1 MSKILSSY
9 SFLPWIRQGIANQ
22 IQVEDHDPTVKLRA
36 PITVDLSIKAD
47 GQVVNPP
54 ISQTVGLYGP
64 ADIIGIDSRAVVKT
78 EPRNW
83 ITNFE
88 PNYLASIDLIHKD
101 YPWRYTPAKPDNKD
115 RLRPWITLVV
125 LEESEFE
132 NGKNMADRPLSYINL
147 KIAASE
153 VFPPAD
159 QLWAWAHVHVNTDL
173 IEDDLPNPDNP
184 QTPIQRV
191 ISDPADQ
198 NQATQ
203 IKDDFE
209 EFVGQDSDNTFSRI
223 ICPRRLEEN
232 KAYHAFL
239 IPTFE
244 SGRLAGLGLDV
255 EGIFDAEATLNAT
268 TSAWEDYAGKTEP
281 TSFPVYYQWYFRTGT
296 VGDFEYL
303 VRLLKPKPVD
313 NRVGRRDM
321 DVRNPGSNIEGIG
334 DLDENGIPVNQLGGI
349 LRLGG
354 ALQVPVN
361 SMSDTEKVE
370 YNNYN
375 DWAKTPYPREFQK
388 QLAAFIN
395 LADDYSKD
403 TAKTAHQNPQLSDK
417 IISESA
423 AENEPDPLITAPLY
437 GRWHALTNRLLEAG
451 DSIPDNNWVHELN
464 LDPRFRVAA
473 GFGTGIIQTNQ
484 EKYME
489 AAWEQIGKVI
499 EANRQIR
506 QAQLAQAVSK
516 YWFNAHVKSLQKTN
530 EGAFMWLTQPMQT
543 RVLSNGLTL
552 EKNEEVL
559 TVHHHVKTSKVP
571 AVAFAPEMRKF
582 MRPRGRMVKTLPF
595 TKDIKPETALVDRIN
610 TGEVKPAPEKKV
622 PKDLPT
628 IEKVI
633 PTLKPQNVPGFLMK
647 WMEKHK
653 WLKYLFLGIALLI
666 LLLLVIFVSPNIS
679 SFSIGLQTI
688 SGIAAF
694 VALLLLFL
702 FFRMLRW
709 ENEVDKADSLD
720 PLEQT
725 PEAVDDYESFPDF
738 ELTLPGDNV
747 SFRPGTSDSNEGVRF
762 KAAQRDVGE
771 MMQGHIE
778 ASFEPIK
785 PQLNLQDISAATL
798 RTIDPK
804 VTIPGFV
811 LNNKIL
817 IPDRIKLGLAKPEVF
832 KEAMAYPEI
841 DTPMYKPL
849 IDISADLFL
858 PNINLIEQNSISLL
872 ETNQKFIEAY
882 MVGLNHEFAREL
894 MWREYLTDQRGSY
907 FRQFWDVSEY
917 LFDQEEIDKML
928 QQIGN
933 DLGEDATPEE
943 IAKKLKETIKER
955 LKDIPVLHRWSKHSK
970 LGSHD
975 NREEPGDNEQEVV
988 LVIRGELLKKY
999 PNAVIYAHRAQWK
1012 PISDTDPT
1020 PDRNQER
1027 ELVPI
1032 PDDLENNPPRDTVK
1046 TPLYEAKVDPDI
1058 YFFGFDLTAEE
1069 AQGMTEGEPA
1079 DLEDRAGWFFVIK
1092 ERPGEPRFGLD
1103 IGTTEEGELEVWNDM
1118 AWGNVTP
1125 AVDPATANGKFL
1137 QITSATQD
1145 IDVNTNP
1152 LEDDDDEKLVQREE
1166 DKQFTWN
1173 EEMNSAELAY
1183 ILFQAPVMV
1192 AVHGAEMLPK
1202 T

>member
-22 IQVEDHDPTVKLRA
+22 IQVDDNDPTVKLRA
-36 PITVDLSIKAD
+36 PITVDLSIMAD
-47 GQVVNPP
+47 GQAVNPP
-54 ISQTVGLYGP
+54 VSQTVGLYGP
-64 ADIIGIDSRAVVKT
+64 ADIIGIDPRVVIKT

-88 PNYLASIDLIHKD
+88 PNYLASIDLIHED
-101 YPWRYTPAKPDNKD
+101 YPWRYTPARPDNKD

-125 LEESEFE
+125 LKEEEFE
-132 NGKNMADRPLSYINL
+132 NGKNMADRPLPYINL
-147 KIAASE
+147 KVAASE

-173 IEDDLPNPDNP
+173 IEDDLPNSDDP

-191 ISDPADQ
+191 ISDPTDQDQAAD
-198 NQATQ
+198 
-203 IKDDFE
+203 IKQEYEQFL
-209 EFVGQDSDNTFSRI
+209 GQDPDNAFARI
-223 ICPRRLEEN
+223 LCPRRLEEN
-232 KAYHAFL
+232 VAYHAFL

-244 SGRLAGLGLDV
+244 SGRLAGMGLDV
-255 EGIFDAEATLNAT
+255 EAIFDNEAALNAT
-268 TSAWEDYAGKTEP
+268 TSAWVDYAGKSEP
-281 TSFPVYYQWYFRTGT
+281 TSYPVYYQWYFRTGT

-303 VRLLKPKPVD
+303 VRLLEPKPVD

-321 DVRNPGSNIEGIG
+321 DVRKPGSNIDGIA
-334 DLDENGIPVNQLGGI
+334 DDPENGIPVNQLGGI

-354 ALQVPVN
+354 ALQVPFD
-361 SMSDTEKVE
+361 SMPDEEKDE
-370 YNNYN
+370 FIKY
-375 DWAKTPYPREFQK
+375 DEWAKTPYPREFQK

-403 TAKTAHQNPQLSDK
+403 TAKSAHQNPELPDK
-417 IISESA
+417 IISDSE

-437 GRWHALTNRLLEAG
+437 GRWHALTSRLLEQG
-451 DSIPDNNWVHELN
+451 DSIPDNNWIHELN

-473 GFGTGIIQTNQ
+473 GFGTGVIQTNQ

-506 QAQLAQAVSK
+506 QAQLAQVVTK

-530 EGAFMWLTQPMQT
+530 EGAFMWLTQPMQA
-543 RVLSNGLTL
+543 RVLSKGLTL
-552 EKNEEVL
+552 EQNEEVL

-582 MRPRGRMVKTLPF
+582 MRPRGRLVKTLPF
-595 TKDIKPETALVDRIN
+595 TRDDKPETALVNRIN
-610 TGEVKPAPEKKV
+610 KGEVKPAPEKKV
-622 PKDLPT
+622 PKELPT
-628 IEKVI
+628 IENVV
-633 PTLKPQNVPGFLMK
+633 PSLKPQNVPGFLME
-647 WMEKHK
+647 WMKRHK
-653 WLKYLFLGIALLI
+653 WLKFLFLGIGLLI
-666 LLLLVIFVSPNIS
+666 LILLAVFILPDFTSITSGLKIVVAIAALAAILLVYLFV
-679 SFSIGLQTI
+679 
-688 SGIAAF
+688 
-694 VALLLLFL
+694 
-702 FFRMLRW
+702 RMLRW
-709 ENEVDKADSLD
+709 ENEIDKADGLNPS
-720 PLEQT
+720 EQT
-725 PEAVDDYESFPDF
+725 PEAVDEYESFPDF

-747 SFRPGTSDSNEGVRF
+747 SFRPGTTDSSEGVRF

-771 MMQGHIE
+771 LMQGHIE
-778 ASFEPIK
+778 ASFEPPK
-785 PQLNLQDISAATL
+785 PELKLQDITEATL

-817 IPDRIKLGLAKPEVF
+817 IPDRIKLGLVKPEVF

-917 LFDQEEIDKML
+917 LFDQTEIDQMLQDIQNELGEGASAEEID
-928 QQIGN
+928 N
-933 DLGEDATPEE
+933 
-943 IAKKLKETIKER
+943 KLKETIKEK
-955 LKDIPVLHRWSKHSK
+955 LKDIPVLHRWSKFSK
-970 LGSHD
+970 LGDHD

-999 PNAVIYAHRAQWK
+999 PNAVIYAHRAKWK
-1012 PISDTDPT
+1012 PKSETDPT

-1027 ELVPI
+1027 ELVPV

-1069 AQGMTEGEPA
+1069 AQGTTEGEPS
-1079 DLEDRAGWFFVIK
+1079 DLEDGAGWFFVIK

-1103 IGTTEEGELEVWNDM
+1103 IGTTVVGELEVWNDM
-1118 AWGNVTP
+1118 AWGNATP
-1125 AVDPATANGKFL
+1125 AVIAASANEKFL
-1137 QITSATQD
+1137 QITSATQS
-1145 IDVNTNP
+1145 IDVSNNP

-1173 EEMNSAELAY
+1173 KDMNSAELAY